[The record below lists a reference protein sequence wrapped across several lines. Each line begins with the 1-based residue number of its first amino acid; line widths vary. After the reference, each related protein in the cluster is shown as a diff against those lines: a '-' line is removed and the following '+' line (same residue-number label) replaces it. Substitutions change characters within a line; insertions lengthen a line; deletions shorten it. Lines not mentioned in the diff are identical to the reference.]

1 MTDKQDYI
9 AINKHSWNQRVE
21 PHLHSAFYD
30 VAGCRNGKN
39 VLNSIELDLLG
50 DVSGRTLLHLQCHFG
65 LDSLCLQRM
74 GAQVT
79 GVDFSDKAIE
89 TAISLNTSFG
99 LDAQFLCAD
108 VCAVPAI
115 LDNRFDVVFTSYGTI
130 GWLPDLNPWADTIVR
145 TLKPGGRFVMAEF
158 HPAVWMFDDDFKKI
172 GYSYFNTGAI
182 YEQETGTYA
191 DRNANIQSDYVMW
204 NHSLAEIIKALLSRG
219 LTIEAFHEYDY
230 SPYDCFRHTEEYQ
243 PGRFRIKH
251 LEHTIPM
258 VFSIACVKK

>member
-1 MTDKQDYI
+1 L
-9 AINKHSWNQRVE
+9 NK
-21 PHLHSAFYD
+21 D
-30 VAGCRNGKN
+30 
-39 VLNSIELDLLG
+39 
-50 DVSGRTLLHLQCHFG
+50 
-65 LDSLCLQRM
+65 
-74 GAQVT
+74 
-79 GVDFSDKAIE
+79 
-89 TAISLNTSFG
+89 FG
-99 LDAQFLCAD
+99 LDAKFLCTD
-108 VCAVPAI
+108 VCAVPAS
-115 LDNRFDVVFTSYGTI
+115 LNNRFDVVFTSYGTI
-130 GWLPDLNPWADTIVR
+130 GWLPDLNPWADTIAK
-145 TLKPGGRFVMAEF
+145 TLKRGGRFVMAEF